1 MGEVIY
7 FPNAAS
13 QQPDPTNHAGLTQ
26 SEVVRLE
33 AIRDNVEEDNG
44 NTRIGNMGCDSSAH
58 NASADNGDFINL
70 TH

>member
-26 SEVVRLE
+26 SEVLV
-33 AIRDNVEEDNG
+33 
-44 NTRIGNMGCDSSAH
+44 SAT
-58 NASADNGDFINL
+58 AAVWW
-70 TH
+70 